1 MTSFPTQKIH
11 PCLWFDKEGVEA
23 ARLYTSIFA
32 NNPHSKT
39 KGDSYIVNEAAITN
53 DSAVLVSFKLGGQEY
68 SALNGGPHYQHTPAI
83 SMFVTCEDQAEVD
96 YFWDALLKDGGKP
109 VQCGWLTDKFGV
121 SWQIVPRALMVLSA
135 DEDRE
140 KANRVQ
146 QAMMQCVKMDVKK
159 LEDAYNGV
167 Q

>member
-11 PCLWFDKEGVEA
+11 PCLWFDKEGLEA
-23 ARLYTSIFA
+23 ARLYTSIFS

-53 DSAVLVSFKLGGQEY
+53 ESAVLVSFKLNGQEY
-68 SALNGGPHYQHTPAI
+68 SALNGGPHYKHTPAV

-146 QAMMQCVKMDVKK
+146 QAMMKCVKMDVKK